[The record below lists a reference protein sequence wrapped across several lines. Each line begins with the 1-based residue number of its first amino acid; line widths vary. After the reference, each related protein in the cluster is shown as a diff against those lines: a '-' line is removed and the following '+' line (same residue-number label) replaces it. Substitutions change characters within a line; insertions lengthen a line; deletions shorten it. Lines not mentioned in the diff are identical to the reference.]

1 MDTKNFNIVDR
12 LIAKMRLSKVLPHV
26 EKGDVVLD
34 FGCGNQGF
42 FLNYVSPV
50 IKKGVGIDYDVDN
63 KTNSNLLFK
72 KFIFENRL
80 PFKDESFDK
89 VIMLAVL
96 EHVETNKVELLFK
109 EFKRILKKN
118 GKVILTT
125 PTPLSKPILEFL
137 AYKLRIISECE
148 IRDHKKYYTR
158 NDIKELAEA
167 TNFLLDSYKLFQFG
181 LNSSAILEKNN

>member
-1 MDTKNFNIVDR
+1 
-12 LIAKMRLSKVLPHV
+12 
-26 EKGDVVLD
+26 
-34 FGCGNQGF
+34 
-42 FLNYVSPV
+42 
-50 IKKGVGIDYDVDN
+50 
-63 KTNSNLLFK
+63 
-72 KFIFENRL
+72 
-80 PFKDESFDK
+80 
-89 VIMLAVL
+89 MLAVL

>member
-1 MDTKNFNIVDR
+1 M
-12 LIAKMRLSKVLPHV
+12 
-26 EKGDVVLD
+26 
-34 FGCGNQGF
+34 
-42 FLNYVSPV
+42 